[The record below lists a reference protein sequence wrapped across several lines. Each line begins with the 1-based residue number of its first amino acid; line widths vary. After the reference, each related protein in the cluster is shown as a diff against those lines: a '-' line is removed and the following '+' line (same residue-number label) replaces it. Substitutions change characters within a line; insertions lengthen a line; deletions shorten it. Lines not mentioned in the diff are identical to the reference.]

1 MRQIGVICGILFSIV
16 SGRVIFVPDSF
27 PTIQSGLNAALGGDT
42 VLVSSGIYYE
52 QIVWPGRDGIR
63 LYSAAGS
70 DSTVI
75 DGNGAGPVITF
86 PAGVSR
92 LTELRGFTI
101 TGGRANQAAGIYC
114 RGSPAI
120 LSNRITGNVCGGERN
135 YGAGIFCDY
144 QSAPLIRG
152 NEILRNR
159 CSGSATWNYGGGI
172 FIGMNSTPEIAF
184 NLIQEN
190 ECSDGYWNYGA
201 GIYCDLRSTPF
212 IYGNVIQRNRNHTGD
227 RGHGAGIAVE
237 TQARALI
244 FCNLIAAN
252 RNECPYWNYGAGV
265 KVAGTAALVNNT
277 IVNNICSGGTWNYG
291 GGIYVETGD
300 SALVKN
306 NIIVQNSA
314 SAGGGI
320 YNLGYLYNLYNDV
333 WNNSGGNYYG
343 CSAGP
348 GDISLDPLFVTGAQ
362 GSYYLSQTAAG
373 QPQTSPC
380 VDAGDTLL
388 WTFPANLDSML
399 RSFTTRT
406 DSVPDGNVL
415 DLGYHYPTTL
425 SVGISTPAVQKRT
438 AVLRIT
444 PTVFQRQV
452 IFDTGSDLLLRIRIF
467 DRSGRLV
474 EQISGS
480 GTVNWDG
487 SRQTEGVY
495 FYQIDTPEGRATGR
509 LIKI

>member
-1 MRQIGVICGILFSIV
+1 MRRIGGVWVILFSMV
-16 SGRVIFVPDSF
+16 SGRVISVPDSF

-42 VLVSSGIYYE
+42 VLVSPGIYYE
-52 QIVWPGRDGIR
+52 RIVWPGRDGIR
-63 LYSAAGS
+63 LYSAAGP

-75 DGNGAGPVITF
+75 HGNNTGPVVTF
-86 PAGVSR
+86 PAGISR

-101 TGGRANQAAGIYC
+101 TGGRANEGAGIYC
-114 RGSPAI
+114 QGSPSI
-120 LSNRITGNVCGGERN
+120 LSNRIIDNTAAGERN
-135 YGAGIFCDY
+135 YGAGIFCNY
-144 QSAPLIRG
+144 RSSPLIRG
-152 NEILRNR
+152 NEISRNR
-159 CSGSATWNYGGGI
+159 CIGTATWNYGAGI
-172 FIGMNSTPEIAF
+172 FAGMNSAPEIAF
-184 NLIQEN
+184 NLIREN

-212 IYGNVIQRNRNHTGD
+212 IYGNVIQSNRNHTGD

-237 TQARALI
+237 TEARALI

-265 KVAGTAALVNNT
+265 RVTGTAAVINNT
-277 IVNNICSGGTWNYG
+277 IVDNICSGGTWNYG
-291 GGIYVETGD
+291 AGIYIEIGD
-300 SALVKN
+300 SVLVKN

-320 YNLGYLYNLYNDV
+320 YNLGYLYNSYNDV

-348 GDISLDPLFVTGAQ
+348 GDISLDPLFVTGAH

-388 WTFPANLDSML
+388 WTFPADLDSML

-425 SVGISTPAVQKRT
+425 PVGLSTAAAQKRG
-438 AVLRIT
+438 AFIQVM
-444 PTVFQRQV
+444 PTVFPRRV
-452 IFDTGSDLLLRIRIF
+452 IFNANSDLLLRIRIF

-474 EQISGS
+474 GQISGS
-480 GTVNWDG
+480 GTVNWEG
-487 SRQTEGVY
+487 SREPHGVY
-495 FYQIDTPEGRATGR
+495 LYQIDTPEGTVIGS

>member
-52 QIVWPGRDGIR
+52 QIVWPGRDGIK
-63 LYSAAGS
+63 LYSSAGR
-70 DSTVI
+70 DSAII
-75 DGNGAGPVITF
+75 DGDGAGPVITF
-86 PAGVSR
+86 PGVVSR
-92 LTELRGFTI
+92 LTELSGFTI

-120 LSNRITGNVCGGERN
+120 LSNRITGNVCEGERN

-212 IYGNVIQRNRNHTGD
+212 IYGNEITGNRNHTGE

-265 KVAGTAALVNNT
+265 KIAGTAAVINNT

-291 GGIYVETGD
+291 AGIYVESGD

-314 SAGGGI
+314 SAGSGI
-320 YNLGYLYNLYNDV
+320 YNLGYIYNLYNDI

-348 GDISLDPLFVTGAQ
+348 GDISLDPLFVTGPR
-362 GSYYLSQTAAG
+362 GGYYLSQTAAG

-380 VDAGDTLL
+380 ADAGDTLL
-388 WTFPANLDSML
+388 WTFPADLDSIL
-399 RSFTTRT
+399 RSLSTRT
-406 DSVPDGNVL
+406 DSVPDRNQP
-415 DLGYHYPTTL
+415 DMGYHYQTDLASSL
-425 SVGISTPAVQKRT
+425 STQLHQSRAAVI
-438 AVLRIT
+438 RIA
-444 PTVFQRQV
+444 PTVFRKRV
-452 IFDTGSDLLLRIRIF
+452 IFIARPDLLLRIRIF
-467 DRSGRLV
+467 DQSGRLV
-474 EQISGS
+474 GQISGS

-495 FYQIDTPEGRATGR
+495 LYQIDTPDGRVTGR